1 MIQVIHRALDIME
14 LIAQDRSRLYTLS
27 EISGQLKLNNGTCA
41 NIIKTLVTRG
51 YLEQAG
57 RKTGYRLGSMSYLL
71 TGNYSHKQEL
81 LQAATEPMN
90 QLSSQLNESCIL
102 SVLKDDVRLVLYE
115 VKSTHELQVINK
127 KEKEAYRTSTGRM
140 ILACMEEK
148 EQTEFIRKFGLPSS
162 DVWPGIEDEEDLLT
176 ELNKIRKKQLAVQV
190 SIAQIVGLAIPIH
203 KNGKVIASLGIYLPE
218 TRYTPVMQE
227 KALDELRKT
236 GDLINKKLNEHILN
250 QDNHVNDS
258 GS

>member
-1 MIQVIHRALDIME
+1 MIQVIHRALDILE

-27 EISGQLKLNNGTCA
+27 EISSQLKLNNATCA
-41 NIIKTLVTRG
+41 NIIKTLVVRG

-81 LQAATEPMN
+81 LAAATESIN
-90 QLSSQLNESCIL
+90 QLSDLLNESCIL
-102 SVLKDDVRLVLYE
+102 SVLKEDTRLVLYE

-148 EQTEFIRKFGLPSS
+148 EQKEFIRKFGLPSS
-162 DVWPGIEDEEDLLT
+162 DAWSGIEDEEDLMT
-176 ELNKIRKKQLAVQV
+176 ELNKIRKKQLAVQT
-190 SIAQIVGLAIPIH
+190 SKAQVVGVAIPVYKDQKI
-203 KNGKVIASLGIYLPE
+203 IASLGVYLPLS
-218 TRYTPVMQE
+218 RYTPSMQE
-227 KALDELRKT
+227 KILNELRKT
-236 GDLINKKLNEHILN
+236 GDLINKRLNEKL
-250 QDNHVNDS
+250 
-258 GS
+258 

>member
-14 LIAQDRSRLYTLS
+14 FIAQDRSRLYTLG
-27 EISGQLKLNNGTCA
+27 EISGHLKLNNATCA

-51 YLEQAG
+51 YLEQEG

-81 LQAATEPMN
+81 LSAATELMN

-102 SVLKDDVRLVLYE
+102 SVLKDDIRLVLYE

-148 EQTEFIRKFGLPSS
+148 EQTEFIRKFGLPSP

-203 KNGKVIASLGIYLPE
+203 KNDKVIASLGIYLPE
-218 TRYTPVMQE
+218 TRYTPAMQA
-227 KALDELRKT
+227 KALEELRKT
-236 GDLINKKLNEHILN
+236 GGLINDKLNERFE
-250 QDNHVNDS
+250 
-258 GS
+258 

>member
-1 MIQVIHRALDIME
+1 MIQVIHRALDILE

-27 EISGQLKLNNGTCA
+27 EISSQLKLNNATCA
-41 NIIKTLVTRG
+41 NIIKTLVVRG

-81 LQAATEPMN
+81 LAAATEPIN
-90 QLSSQLNESCIL
+90 QLSDLLNESSIL
-102 SVLKDDVRLVLYE
+102 SVLKEDTRLVLYE

-148 EQTEFIRKFGLPSS
+148 EQKEFIRKFGLPSPDAWS
-162 DVWPGIEDEEDLLT
+162 GIEDEEDLMT
-176 ELNKIRKKQLAVQV
+176 ELNKIRKKQLAVQT
-190 SIAQIVGLAIPIH
+190 SKAQVVGVAIPVYKDQKI
-203 KNGKVIASLGIYLPE
+203 IASLGVYLPFS
-218 TRYTPVMQE
+218 RYTPSMQE
-227 KALDELRKT
+227 KILNELRKT
-236 GDLINKKLNEHILN
+236 GDLINKRLNEKL
-250 QDNHVNDS
+250 
-258 GS
+258 